1 MMNLEEARRWKALE
15 QRARERGWTI
25 DSLDGTANRAE
36 ASAAAGQF
44 ALMRLA
50 GPEGP
55 LATGSLDAIEAFL
68 KSSGL

>member
-25 DSLDGTANRAE
+25 DSLEGASHRPE
-36 ASAAAGQF
+36 ASAAGQF
-44 ALMRLA
+44 ALMQLA
-50 GPEGP
+50 APAGP
-55 LATGSLDAIEAFL
+55 LATGNLDAIEAFL

>member
-25 DSLDGTANRAE
+25 DSLDGTANRPE
-36 ASAAAGQF
+36 TSPAGQF